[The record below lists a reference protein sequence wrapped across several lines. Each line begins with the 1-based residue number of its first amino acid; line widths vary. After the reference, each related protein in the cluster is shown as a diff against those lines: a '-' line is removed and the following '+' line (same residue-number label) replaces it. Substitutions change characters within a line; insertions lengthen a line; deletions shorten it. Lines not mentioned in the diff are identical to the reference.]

1 MLCNYEFTNTPIEL
15 KYQSYKI
22 IKKGKLTIGIT
33 GVGIEMKGLLPDLL
47 IGNTKYLDPVVNVNT
62 VAVKLKKDMG
72 CDIVICLSRLGYK
85 YKKEDKISYI
95 ILVKESENIEIIIG
109 GLTHT
114 FLDAPVVLK
123 NKSGNDV
130 LVNQVG

>member
-1 MLCNYEFTNTPIEL
+1 
-15 KYQSYKI
+15 
-22 IKKGKLTIGIT
+22 
-33 GVGIEMKGLLPDLL
+33 
-47 IGNTKYLDPVVNVNT
+47 
-62 VAVKLKKDMG
+62 MG